1 MGEGT
6 EYQFKKQI
14 YKKIFEDFIGVNNA
28 AVAHGGIDV
37 KTIQFVSV
45 IGYAHEFSL
54 ARSRERHSQHQYC
67 VEN

>member
-37 KTIQFVSV
+37 KLYTIRLS
-45 IGYAHEFSL
+45 YWLFS
-54 ARSRERHSQHQYC
+54 RIFFSE
-67 VEN
+67 E

>member
-37 KTIQFVSV
+37 KTIYNLSQLLV
-45 IGYAHEFSL
+45 ILTNFL
-54 ARSRERHSQHQYC
+54 
-67 VEN
+67 